1 VAATGAGIAGG
12 VAVAAPVAVAAGIA
26 VADCDAV
33 AAAPA
38 GLSSADAYRA
48 HGTAHAPAKIATPKA
63 RPNRRHIVS
72 PPAGIIVEELGR
84 RVNSY

>member
-1 VAATGAGIAGG
+1 MDGSGVSVAAG
-12 VAVAAPVAVAAGIA
+12 VAVAAAVAVAAGIA
-26 VADCDAV
+26 VADCEAV

-38 GLSSADAYRA
+38 GLSSADAYA
-48 HGTAHAPAKIATPKA
+48 GHGTAHAPAKIATPKA